1 MGVDNFVLL
10 WAEEGLGA
18 AIVIDGRLHRGAT
31 GGAGEVG
38 FLPLPGT
45 PLVRQVGRSNRGGF
59 QELAGGKPELAL
71 ARSIALRERTPESAV
86 ALALTTPGSGD
97 ELLQLLGER
106 VALGLAS
113 IVAVLDPPS
122 SCWAAAS

>member
-1 MGVDNFVLL
+1 MPVEGENDVNLAAVAEREVGRAVGVDNFVLL

-45 PLVRQVGRSNRGGF
+45 PLVRQVGRSNTGSF
-59 QELAGGKPELAL
+59 QELAGGKPGWPWHGHGPAG
-71 ARSIALRERTPESAV
+71 THP
-86 ALALTTPGSGD
+86 
-97 ELLQLLGER
+97 
-106 VALGLAS
+106 
-113 IVAVLDPPS
+113 
-122 SCWAAAS
+122 